1 VSGLKVEGLVVA
13 YGRTVAVKG
22 IDLVVESGQ
31 VVTLI
36 GANGAGK
43 TTVMRALS
51 GLLRPR
57 AGRVI
62 FDGVDIAGR
71 RAHRIA
77 SAGLR
82 QVPEGRQVF
91 GELTVSDNLDLGAY
105 TLSNREELGRRREQ
119 VLTRF
124 PRLRERLKQLAGSMS
139 GGEQQML
146 AFGRALMGAPRLL
159 LMDEP
164 SMGLAPLFVEEIFT
178 AIADLRREGV
188 TILLVE
194 QNASAALDVADYAYV
209 LETGRI
215 VLEGDAA
222 TLANDPAVTASY
234 LGGH

>member
-1 VSGLKVEGLVVA
+1 MVA

-22 IDLVVESGQ
+22 IDLVVEPGQ

-51 GLLRPR
+51 GLLQPR
-57 AGRVI
+57 AGRVV
-62 FDGVDIAGR
+62 FDGADIAGH
-71 RAHRIA
+71 RAYVIA
-77 SAGLR
+77 ASGLR

-91 GELTVSDNLDLGAY
+91 ADLTVADNLALGAY
-105 TLSNREELGRRREQ
+105 TLSDRAELARRRDR
-119 VLTRF
+119 VLARF
-124 PRLRERLKQLAGSMS
+124 PRLKERLGQLAGSMS

-164 SMGLAPLFVEEIFT
+164 SMGLAPLFVEEIFN
-178 AIADLRREGV
+178 AIADLRRDGV

-215 VLEGDAA
+215 VLQGKAA
-222 TLANDPAVTASY
+222 DLANDSAVIAAY